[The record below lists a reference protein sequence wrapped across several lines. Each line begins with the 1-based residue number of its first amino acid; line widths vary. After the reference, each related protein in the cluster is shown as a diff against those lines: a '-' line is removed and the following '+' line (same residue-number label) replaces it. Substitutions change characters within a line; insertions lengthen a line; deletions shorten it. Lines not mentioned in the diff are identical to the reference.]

1 VLFCDLVGSTALGE
15 QLDPEVL
22 GELVRRYFE
31 RMSRALER
39 HGATVEKFAGDAV
52 MAVFGVPE
60 RNEDDALRALRAA
73 DEMRAELRR
82 LNEELREEGGVPMQ
96 HRIGINTGEV
106 VSGDA
111 RLGQGLVLG
120 DAVNVAARFEQH
132 AAPGEILLDPVTREL
147 AGPEIRTEAVPPLVA
162 KGKSRPLPAFRLLE
176 VGAATDDAPVV
187 ARTPLVGR
195 AQELDDLRRGVR
207 RSFADGVSGWVL
219 VRGPAGIGKSR
230 LVGELLEALGPT
242 RVVRGRCLPYG
253 QPAAGPLG
261 DVLRAVARIDRDDDP
276 ATIVGRIT
284 GVLGGDTRAATLA
297 PHLAATAG
305 LTEAPVEAADSLAA
319 LAGLWTALGA
329 EQPVVVVLEDAH
341 WAKGRT
347 LDLMLRSL
355 PETTPNGVVLVV
367 VARSDETE
375 ALPLAWPRPADVVV
389 DLGPLGDAAAEE
401 LAAHLLAGD
410 ELGAAGARAA
420 LLARAAGNPLF
431 LRELVRT
438 SRERPGDL
446 RAAAIPPTV
455 EALLSSRLERLPP
468 LARLVAERAAVV
480 GLSFTD
486 RAVAALL
493 GPERPRA
500 AEGLEQLQ
508 RLGLVRRADPVL
520 PGEGYAFAHA
530 LYAESAYRGL
540 LRATRAELHQALA
553 DWLETAAADRLA
565 GHRERLGHHL
575 ERAVLE
581 RRALGRHDAETD
593 RTAMRGARWLGDAG
607 RRALARDD
615 APAAADLLARARDLL
630 PVDAHE
636 RAELTLRLGVARAE
650 LGDLA
655 GADGLLRERLGVR
668 RRGHA
673 HLLYADGDGRDRV
686 HDLGVSEVT
695 IGRDADNGLALA
707 WDQEVSRH
715 HARLLREQEVWVLV
729 DDGTSRNGSYVNGR
743 PLVHRRA
750 LVDGDVLRFGE
761 THVVFRAP
769 GERPRTPPRPSA
781 TTVLSRDKLRGEA

>member
-1 VLFCDLVGSTALGE
+1 
-15 QLDPEVL
+15 
-22 GELVRRYFE
+22 
-31 RMSRALER
+31 
-39 HGATVEKFAGDAV
+39 
-52 MAVFGVPE
+52 
-60 RNEDDALRALRAA
+60 
-73 DEMRAELRR
+73 
-82 LNEELREEGGVPMQ
+82 MQ

-106 VSGDA
+106 VSGDP

-132 AAPGEILLDPVTREL
+132 AAPGEVLLDPVTREL
-147 AGPEIRTEAVPPLVA
+147 AGPHIRTEAVPPLVA
-162 KGKSRPLPAFRLLE
+162 KGKSQPLPAFRLLE

-195 AQELDDLRRGVR
+195 ARELDDLRRGVR
-207 RSFADGVSGWVL
+207 RSFADGASGWVL

-230 LVGELLEALGPT
+230 LVGELLEALAPA
-242 RVVRGRCLPYG
+242 RVVRGRYLPYG

-276 ATIVGRIT
+276 EAIVRRIT
-284 GVLGGDTRAATLA
+284 GVLGGDAGAATLA

-319 LAGLWTALGA
+319 LARLWTALGA
-329 EQPVVVVLEDAH
+329 DRPVVVVLEDAH
-341 WAKGRT
+341 WSKGRT

-355 PETTPNGVVLVV
+355 PAATPNGVVLVV

-375 ALPLAWPRPADVVV
+375 ALPRAWPRPADVIV

-410 ELGAAGARAA
+410 ELGAAGARSA

-438 SRERPGDL
+438 SREQPGDL

-455 EALLSSRLERLPP
+455 EALLSSRLEAAPT
-468 LARLVAERAAVV
+468 ARPARRRAR
-480 GLSFTD
+480 GRRRPELH
-486 RAVAALL
+486 RRRRGGLL
-493 GPERPRA
+493 GAEPPPV

-508 RLGLVRRADPVL
+508 RWGSCAAPTRCSPVRATPSRTPSMPRAPT
-520 PGEGYAFAHA
+520 
-530 LYAESAYRGL
+530 AEL

-553 DWLETAAADRLA
+553 DWLETSAADRLA

-593 RTAMRGARWLGDAG
+593 RTALRGARWLGDAG

-630 PVDAHE
+630 PVDA
-636 RAELTLRLGVARAE
+636 ARARRAHAAPRR
-650 LGDLA
+650 GARRA
-655 GADGLLRERLGVR
+655 GRPGR
-668 RRGHA
+668 RRRAAARAPRGAPPRTRAPPLRGRRRSRPGARPRRH
-673 HLLYADGDGRDRV
+673 GRDHRPRPE
-686 HDLGVSEVT
+686 S
-695 IGRDADNGLALA
+695 GLALG
-707 WDQEVSRH
+707 WDEEVSR
-715 HARLLREQEVWVLV
+715 ATMPGLVREQDGVGPRGRRDFAQRLLRQ
-729 DDGTSRNGSYVNGR
+729 RR

-761 THVVFRAP
+761 THVVSGAGRAARTPHGRAP
-769 GERPRTPPRPSA
+769 
-781 TTVLSRDKLRGEA
+781 TTVLSLDKLGGQA